1 MYNLLIIDD
10 EPLILESLYQMVLKQ
25 KKDQLYLFKATNG
38 LQALELFEKHH
49 IDIMMTDIC
58 MPGMDG
64 IRLREIVLE
73 HWPDCQTIFLTG
85 QKEFALAR
93 RAVMPG
99 VISYVLKTEEDSAIL
114 SAIDLAWER
123 LEKLYQ
129 KKAEVLKLHRNLE
142 EAIPALKKDCLKQL
156 LYGREW
162 NDEKLARLKE
172 KLRVIQPEFQLLEPF
187 FLFLACMEKGGDI
200 IEQEAVREV
209 LDKTIPKNLI
219 RISAFSGKNILC
231 FLLQKKDGSISRL
244 REILDISL
252 HVCEKSG
259 FGRPAVYLYG
269 EPVTVEN
276 AAEAWYELNHR
287 RIELGEENGISIC
300 IPEEKGEDAGKEPA
314 GFMELIDREA
324 LDTCLSQMDREKYG
338 RMLGDIFTAAA
349 GGGDMWQ
356 VTSYLEIASVLL
368 RAIRMYL
375 PGENSFLDEATLRM
389 LSNYQYHGDF
399 GRAAAYLED
408 ISGRYFQER
417 EKTRTDAKSY
427 VVRRANRYIEEH
439 LGSDVSLVGLGDYLG
454 LSLSYLS
461 RLYKE
466 TAGISLNKYISDRRI
481 RLAKKL
487 LADESMR
494 MQTIAELTGLRSA
507 SYFTHY
513 FKRHTGY
520 TPHEY
525 RKGGFGITEER
536 ETEPDQE

>member
-85 QKEFALAR
+85 QEEFALAR

-99 VISYVLKTEEDSAIL
+99 VISYVLKTEEDSVIL

-129 KKAEVLKLHRNLE
+129 EKAEVLKLHRNLE

-156 LYGREW
+156 LYGRGW
-162 NDEKLARLKE
+162 NDEKLERLEE
-172 KLRVIQPEFQLLEPF
+172 KLRVIQPEFQISEPF

-209 LDKTIPKNLI
+209 LDKTIPKNFI

-231 FLLQKKDGSISRL
+231 FLLQRKEGSISRL

-287 RIELGEENGISIC
+287 RIELGEENGISVC
-300 IPEEKGEDAGKEPA
+300 IPEEKGEDAEKEPA

-349 GGGDMWQ
+349 GGGGMWQ

-375 PGENSFLDEATLRM
+375 PGESSLLDEETLRM

-399 GRAAAYLED
+399 GRAAAYLEE

-417 EKTRTDAKSY
+417 ERTRTDAKSY

-454 LSLSYLS
+454 LSPSYLS

-520 TPHEY
+520 TPQEY

-536 ETEPDQE
+536 EAEPDQE